1 MIINVFPVFLKM
13 YVLRDASFPVKH
25 AKVKRIC
32 VYLVKR
38 GIIFPIRKI
47 NVIGVII
54 SARLA
59 MSRESV

>member
-1 MIINVFPVFLKM
+1 M